1 MAGIGSGW
9 ARADAVGEAWKP
21 AGAGSDS
28 AARAVETLSFRIIPA
43 ALGKVAKKDAKIS
56 RFYL

>member
-1 MAGIGSGW
+1 LGTG
-9 ARADAVGEAWKP
+9 DAVGEAWKP

-28 AARAVETLSFRIIPA
+28 AARAAETLSFRIIPA